1 MTEDLEAALP
11 RPLQLAQV
19 NVSVARARL
28 DDPTMRGFVY
38 AFDRVARLAAVAP
51 GFVWHWRPEN
61 DELLRDGDDLLVV
74 NLSVWTDYARL
85 HDFVYRGEHGPL
97 VTRGGRWFRESSQPS
112 TALWWVA
119 PGTRPTVDDGMA
131 RLRHL
136 RSHGPT
142 PQAFSLVDQFD
153 AAGRPVPKNSARAG
167 R

>member
-1 MTEDLEAALP
+1 MTEDVVPARAAFP
-11 RPLQLAQV
+11 DALQLAQV

-28 DDPTMRGFVY
+28 DDPAMRGFVY

-51 GFVWHWRPEN
+51 GFVWHWRPDS

-74 NLSVWTDYARL
+74 NLSVWTDYASL

-97 VTRGGRWFRESSQPS
+97 VLRGRKWFRESPRPS

-119 PGTRPTVDDGMA
+119 PGTRPSVEDGLA

-136 RSHGPT
+136 RAHGPM
-142 PQAFSLVDQFD
+142 PQAFSLLHQFD
-153 AAGRPVPKNSARAG
+153 PEGRPVRSRS
-167 R
+167 